1 MKAGELLAA
10 RRGLAV
16 TDDLLTVTHDA
27 LRLVQN
33 RLRQG
38 ATCHGMARGGGPREH
53 AAQRP

>member
-27 LRLVQN
+27 LRLVQT
-33 RLRQG
+33 RR
-38 ATCHGMARGGGPREH
+38 
-53 AAQRP
+53 